1 MSKVL
6 VILGSARTES
16 NTFKAIEKHL
26 PLSEY
31 TLIDL
36 LNYEVLP
43 FSYDG
48 YSKEDDFLKIVQVMM
63 ESDVIVF
70 ATPVYWYAMSGSMKI
85 FFDRFSDLITKQKP
99 FGRALAGK
107 ETWLVATGSDE
118 VLPEGFEV
126 PFKRTSE
133 YFNMNHKKTIY
144 ISVKN

>member
-6 VILGSARTES
+6 VILGSARSES

-26 PLSEY
+26 PFSQY

-36 LNYEVLP
+36 LKYEVLP
-43 FSYDG
+43 YSYDG
-48 YSKEDDFLKIVQVMM
+48 YGPEDDFLKIVQIMI

-70 ATPVYWYAMSGSMKI
+70 ATPVYWYAMSGSMKK
-85 FFDRFSDLITKQKP
+85 FFDRFSDLITGQKL

-107 ETWLVATGSDE
+107 ETWLFASGSDE
-118 VLPEGFEV
+118 VLPVGFEV

-133 YFNMNHKKTIY
+133 YFDMNYKQALY
-144 ISVKN
+144 LCVKE

>member
-26 PLSEY
+26 PFSEY

-43 FSYDG
+43 YSYNG

-63 ESDVIVF
+63 ESEVIVF

-99 FGRALAGK
+99 FGRALSGK

-118 VLPEGFEV
+118 VLPDGFEV

-133 YFNMNHKKTIY
+133 YFNMNYKKTIY